1 MLHLVDPCGGILWRV
16 ECLRVGLLL
25 DVYLLHLDWIM
36 SEFNVFELF
45 SIESIS
51 YTLVVVRHDA

>member
-1 MLHLVDPCGGILWRV
+1 MGEYCGGLNA
-16 ECLRVGLLL
+16 CGVGLLL

-36 SEFNVFELF
+36 PEFNVFELF

-51 YTLVVVRHDA
+51 YTLVVVRHDDA